1 MPKAFIDDGYTR
13 TAIIADG
20 IHDPIRIE
28 YRPATGAETRR
39 YIEEETKRSN
49 TAVVSPN
56 KQYIEDFIA
65 QHVVAWDGDRPVT
78 AEMAGR
84 LPHTVQ
90 LEIVNVIQGTVR
102 AKEDAEAAKN

>member
-13 TAIIADG
+13 TAIIDDG

-28 YRPATGAETRR
+28 YRPATGSETRR
-39 YIEEETKRSN
+39 YIEEESKRS
-49 TAVVSPN
+49 SGQD
-56 KQYIEDFIA
+56 KQYIEEFIA
-65 QHVVAWDGDRPVT
+65 KHVVSWDGDRPVSVEV
-78 AEMAGR
+78 AAR

-102 AKEDAEAAKN
+102 AKEDADAAKN